1 MFLNEQEAD
10 REHDVEPTHRRNLP
24 FFGSMMSSIKRRG
37 SPSNLNVNSVQHAKI
52 SPTNS
57 VEYAAQQ
64 NSFRKIP
71 DEWVEN
77 VLGHFIK
84 LLMYYEM
91 AQTSEKHYYIR
102 YS

>member
-1 MFLNEQEAD
+1 VTIFSIEQEAD

-57 VEYAAQQ
+57 VEYAAQ

-71 DEWVEN
+71 DE
-77 VLGHFIK
+77 
-84 LLMYYEM
+84 
-91 AQTSEKHYYIR
+91 
-102 YS
+102 

>member
-1 MFLNEQEAD
+1 MITLPASSVLKSYNSKFKWFDLPDEQEGD

-57 VEYAAQQ
+57 VEYAAQ

-71 DEWVEN
+71 DE
-77 VLGHFIK
+77 
-84 LLMYYEM
+84 
-91 AQTSEKHYYIR
+91 
-102 YS
+102 